1 MIKVNFFY
9 PNTEGSKFDLDYYV
23 NTHVPLAKEC
33 FGTALK
39 GISIDSG
46 ISSVMP
52 GSRPPFHAIG
62 TVLFDSVESFY
73 EAVTP
78 HIETL
83 RADAQKYSENE
94 PVIQIS
100 EIATAE

>member
-9 PNTEGSKFDLDYYV
+9 PNTEGRKFDLDYYV
-23 NTHVPLAKEC
+23 NNNVPLAKEC
-33 FGTALK
+33 FGPALK

>member
-1 MIKVNFFY
+1 
-9 PNTEGSKFDLDYYV
+9 
-23 NTHVPLAKEC
+23 
-33 FGTALK
+33 
-39 GISIDSG
+39 
-46 ISSVMP
+46 
-52 GSRPPFHAIG
+52 
-62 TVLFDSVESFY
+62 VLFDSVESFY